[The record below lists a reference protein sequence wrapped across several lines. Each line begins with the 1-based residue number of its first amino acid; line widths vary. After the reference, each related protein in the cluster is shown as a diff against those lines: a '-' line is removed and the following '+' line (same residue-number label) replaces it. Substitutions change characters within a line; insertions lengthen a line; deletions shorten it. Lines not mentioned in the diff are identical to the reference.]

1 LPPQCHRLTLTDS
14 LIRNAKAGLNP
25 LQKAESKKQAS
36 GVRGG
41 RPSAS
46 VIDNEIPPKKK
57 PYPATRKSHRARAAE
72 IMESS
77 SPLASLELF
86 TFLLF

>member
-1 LPPQCHRLTLTDS
+1 MPPTDKLTDS

-57 PYPATRKSHRARAAE
+57 PYPAHANPIGLGQRK
-72 IMESS
+72 
-77 SPLASLELF
+77 
-86 TFLLF
+86 